1 MDGDVRWRRVLFM
14 SVVGRASI
22 SRRSGRSRA
31 GIAPVFPVVFHK
43 ALVVL
48 AAVAVLL
55 LGAAH
60 AESLP
65 DALVHAYQGNPQL
78 NAERAKLRG
87 TDEGVPQA
95 LAGYRPQVTVGLSA
109 GLITLRN
116 LLPDST
122 SQSAL
127 LKPWSAGITLNQTLF
142 NGFKTASTVRQAEA
156 QVRSGREALR
166 AVEQGV
172 LLDGTAAYM
181 SVLSNQSLVEAQRL
195 NVTFLRQTLDTTRTR
210 LRVGDVPPTDVAQ
223 AEARVA
229 RATADLNNAEVALAI
244 SQATYTE
251 VIGVRPG
258 RLIAAEPADRL
269 LPRTREEAIALA
281 RRENPTI
288 VGATYDLDTA
298 QFAVGIAESGLYP
311 TLGVQGNISRNVQT
325 DTTLGTSRTDQ
336 ASVMGT
342 LNVPLY
348 DGGVAASQVRQ
359 AKEGLVQART
369 QLDRVRRQAETAAIA
384 AWATHEGAKVSLMA
398 AQAEVR
404 AATVALEGVQKEAQA
419 GKRTTLEVLNSQQ
432 DLMQARARLIAA
444 QQDRVV
450 ASYAMLSAI
459 GRLDRVH
466 LALSSPDYDP
476 QTHYQQVR
484 DAWHGLRTPSG
495 Q

>member
-1 MDGDVRWRRVLFM
+1 MTLAFVSPLFSPAVR
-14 SVVGRASI
+14 
-22 SRRSGRSRA
+22 
-31 GIAPVFPVVFHK
+31 
-43 ALVVL
+43 
-48 AAVAVLL
+48 
-55 LGAAH
+55 

-65 DALVHAYQGNPQL
+65 EALVRAYQDNPQL

-87 TDEGVPQA
+87 TDENVPQA

-109 GLITLRN
+109 GLIALRN
-116 LLPDST
+116 LLPDSS

-127 LKPWSAGITLNQTLF
+127 LKPWSAGLTINQTLF
-142 NGFKTASTVRQAEA
+142 NGFKTSSTVRQAEA
-156 QVRSGREALR
+156 QVKSGREALR
-166 AVEQGV
+166 GVEQGV
-172 LLDGTAAYM
+172 LLDGATAYM

-229 RATADLNNAEVALAI
+229 RASADLNNAEVALAV
-244 SQATYTE
+244 SQATYAE

-258 RLIAAEPADRL
+258 RLVTAEPADRL
-269 LPRTREEAIALA
+269 LPRTREEALAIA

-288 VGATYDLDTA
+288 VGATYDLDAA
-298 QFAVGIAESGLYP
+298 QFQVSIAESGLYP
-311 TLGVQGNISRNVQT
+311 TLGVQGNVQRQVET
-325 DTTLGTSRTDQ
+325 DTTLGTTSTNQ
-336 ASVMGT
+336 ASVMAT
-342 LNVPLY
+342 LNVPIY
-348 DGGVAASQVRQ
+348 DGGVAAAQVRQ
-359 AKEGLVQART
+359 AKEGLVQARNL
-369 QLDRVRRQAETAAIA
+369 LDRVRRQAETATIA
-384 AWATHEGAKVSLMA
+384 GWVTHEGAKISLAA

-404 AATVALEGVQKEAQA
+404 AAQVALDGVQKEAQA

-450 ASYAMLSAI
+450 ASYTLLSAI

-466 LALSSPDYDP
+466 LALASPDYDP

-495 Q
+495 K

>member
-1 MDGDVRWRRVLFM
+1 VLL
-14 SVVGRASI
+14 A
-22 SRRSGRSRA
+22 
-31 GIAPVFPVVFHK
+31 
-43 ALVVL
+43 VL
-48 AAVAVLL
+48 AAVSVAPR
-55 LGAAH
+55 AAR

-65 DALVHAYQGNPQL
+65 DALVRAYQDNPQL

-87 TDEGVPQA
+87 TDENVPQA
-95 LAGYRPQVTVGLSA
+95 LSGYRPQVTVGLSA
-109 GLITLRN
+109 GLIALRN

-122 SQSAL
+122 AQSAL
-127 LKPWSAGITLNQTLF
+127 LKPWTASLTVNQTLF
-142 NGFKTASTVRQAEA
+142 NGFKTSSTVRQAEA
-156 QVRSGREALR
+156 QVRAGRESLR

-172 LLDGTAAYM
+172 LLDGATAYM

-195 NVTFLRQTLDTTRTR
+195 NATFLKQTLDTTRTR

-229 RATADLNNAEVALAI
+229 RATADLNNAEVALAV
-244 SQATYTE
+244 SQATYAE

-258 RLIAAEPADRL
+258 RLVAAEPADKL
-269 LPRTREEAIALA
+269 LPKSREEAIAIA

-288 VGATYDLDTA
+288 VGATFDLDAA
-298 QFAVGIAESGLYP
+298 QFQVSIAESGLYP
-311 TLGVQGNISRNVQT
+311 TLGVQGNVSRNVQT
-325 DTTLGTSRTDQ
+325 DTTLGTTSTNQ
-336 ASVMGT
+336 ASVLGT
-342 LNVPLY
+342 LNVPIY

-359 AKEGLVQART
+359 AKEGLVQVRT
-369 QLDRVRRQAETAAIA
+369 QLDRVRRQAETATVA
-384 AWATHEGAKVSLMA
+384 AWVTHEGAKVSLAA

-404 AATVALEGVQKEAQA
+404 AAQVALDGVQKEAQA

-432 DLMQARARLIAA
+432 DLMQARARLISA

-450 ASYAMLSAI
+450 ASYTLLSAL

-466 LALSSPDYDP
+466 LALASPDYDP
-476 QTHYQQVR
+476 QVHYQQVR

>member
-1 MDGDVRWRRVLFM
+1 MARVVPGVVHSA
-14 SVVGRASI
+14 SVLG
-22 SRRSGRSRA
+22 
-31 GIAPVFPVVFHK
+31 
-43 ALVVL
+43 LVLLAVL
-48 AAVAVLL
+48 AAVSVAPWS
-55 LGAAH
+55 AR

-65 DALVHAYQGNPQL
+65 DALVRAYQDNPQL

-87 TDEGVPQA
+87 TDENVPQA
-95 LAGYRPQVTVGLSA
+95 LSGYRPQVTVGLSA
-109 GLITLRN
+109 GLIALRN

-122 SQSAL
+122 STSAL
-127 LKPWSAGITLNQTLF
+127 LKPWTAGLTVNQTLF
-142 NGFKTASTVRQAEA
+142 NGFKTSSTVRQAEA
-156 QVRSGREALR
+156 QVKSGRESLR

-172 LLDGTAAYM
+172 LLDGATAYM

-195 NVTFLRQTLDTTRTR
+195 NATFLKQTLDTTRTR

-229 RATADLNNAEVALAI
+229 RATADLNNAEVALAV
-244 SQATYTE
+244 SQATYAE

-258 RLIAAEPADRL
+258 RLVAAEPADKL
-269 LPRTREEAIALA
+269 LPKSRDEAIAIA

-288 VGATYDLDTA
+288 VGAIFDLDAA
-298 QFAVGIAESGLYP
+298 QFQVGIAESGLYP
-311 TLGVQGNISRNVQT
+311 TLGVQGNVSRNVQT
-325 DTTLGTSRTDQ
+325 DTTLGTTRTDQ
-336 ASVMGT
+336 ASVVGT

-359 AKEGLVQART
+359 AKEGLTQART
-369 QLDRVRRQAETAAIA
+369 LLDRVRRQAETATVA
-384 AWATHEGAKVSLMA
+384 AWVTHEGAKVSLAA

-404 AATVALEGVQKEAQA
+404 AAQVALDGVQKEAQA

-450 ASYAMLSAI
+450 ASYTLLSAI

-466 LALSSPDYDP
+466 LALASPDYDP
-476 QTHYQQVR
+476 QVHYQQVR

>member
-1 MDGDVRWRRVLFM
+1 M
-14 SVVGRASI
+14 GRAWVD
-22 SRRSGRSRA
+22 RHSGRPVA
-31 GIAPVFPVVFHK
+31 GIVTVFPTVFHSSLI
-43 ALVVL
+43 ALL
-48 AAVAVLL
+48 AIAIFVPP
-55 LGAAH
+55 AAR
-60 AESLP
+60 AESLT
-65 DALVHAYQGNPQL
+65 DALVRAYQGNPQL

-109 GLITLRN
+109 GLISLRN

-127 LKPWSAGITLNQTLF
+127 LKPWMAGITVNQTLF
-142 NGFKTASTVRQAEA
+142 NGYKTGNTVRQAEA
-156 QVRSGREALR
+156 QVRSGRESLR
-166 AVEQGV
+166 AVEQSV
-172 LLDGTAAYM
+172 LLDGATAYM
-181 SVLSNQSLVEAQRL
+181 SVLSNQSLVEAQRI

-223 AEARVA
+223 AEARFA

-244 SQATYTE
+244 SQATYTQ

-258 RLIAAEPADRL
+258 HLIAAEPADRL
-269 LPRTREEAIALA
+269 LPHAREEALAAA
-281 RRENPTI
+281 RRENPAV
-288 VGATYDLDTA
+288 VGATYDLDAA
-298 QFAVGIAESGLYP
+298 QFAVGIAESSLYP
-311 TLGVQGNISRNVQT
+311 TLGVQGNVSRSVQT

-342 LNVPLY
+342 LNVPIY

-359 AKEGLVQART
+359 AKEGLAQTRT
-369 QLDRVRRQAETAAIA
+369 QLDRVRMQAETATIA
-384 AWATHEGAKVSLMA
+384 AWATHEGAKVSLAA

-404 AATVALEGVQKEAQA
+404 AATVALEGVRKEALA
-419 GKRTTLEVLNSQQ
+419 GKRTTLDVLNSQQ

-450 ASYAMLSAI
+450 ASYTLLSAL
-459 GRLDRVH
+459 GRLDRAH
-466 LALSSPDYDP
+466 LALDSPDYDP